1 MPPRI
6 VRARP
11 SSANAPEDAEIG
23 ASAAGEET
31 VTSSVAVP
39 ALTRQQA
46 LGPLLSRVVSD
57 AELAVLSVDWCSD
70 VCSSYIHANYC
81 FSL

>member
-1 MPPRI
+1 MKRGEAPHRPDHMPPRSI
-6 VRARP
+6 RARP
-11 SSANAPEDAEIG
+11 RSANAPEDAEIG

-46 LGPLLSRVVSD
+46 LGPLFSRVVND
-57 AELAVLSVDWCSD
+57 
-70 VCSSYIHANYC
+70 
-81 FSL
+81 